1 MTSSYRIIVS
11 DGNLCGLETREG
23 PQEGV
28 PRGGYYIDD
37 PDPFWTPVFLN
48 FKPVF

>member
-11 DGNLCGLETREG
+11 DGNLCGPETREG
-23 PQEGV
+23 PQGGV
-28 PRGGYYIDD
+28 PRGGYYINH
-37 PDPFWTPVFLN
+37 PDPFWAPQKSN